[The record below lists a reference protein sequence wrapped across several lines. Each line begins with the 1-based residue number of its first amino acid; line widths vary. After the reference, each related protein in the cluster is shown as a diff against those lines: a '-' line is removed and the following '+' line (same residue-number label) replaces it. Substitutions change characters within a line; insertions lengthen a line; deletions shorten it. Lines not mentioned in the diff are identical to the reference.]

1 MHITN
6 STVHNFTWRDLMNEK
21 IFKTISGAGALNL
34 VLGIV
39 AIVTGVA
46 AGVLLLVNGA
56 KLLKSKTDL
65 MI

>member
-1 MHITN
+1 
-6 STVHNFTWRDLMNEK
+6 MNEK

>member
-1 MHITN
+1 
-6 STVHNFTWRDLMNEK
+6 MNEK

-46 AGVLLLVNGA
+46 AGVLLLINGA